1 MEGIARN
8 HDPYF
13 SCKRIRRFLPSMLNR
28 AKSWGSMS
36 DVLIFR
42 AEIDTADILGQ
53 SAFLKVVELIIHGD
67 NRER

>member
-1 MEGIARN
+1 
-8 HDPYF
+8 
-13 SCKRIRRFLPSMLNR
+13 MLNR

-42 AEIDTADILGQ
+42 AEIDTTDILGQ